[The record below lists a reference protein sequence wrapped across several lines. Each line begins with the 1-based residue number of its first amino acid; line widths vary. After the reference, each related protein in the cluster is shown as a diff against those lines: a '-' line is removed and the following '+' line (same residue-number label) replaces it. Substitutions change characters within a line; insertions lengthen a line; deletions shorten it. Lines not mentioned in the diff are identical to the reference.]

1 MGSVWF
7 FDLYVHV
14 QLAWEYINFT
24 GLSVPLIESL
34 KSKAHLS
41 TEARKRKNLTHL
53 QRVLLF
59 KDSSAMQKTLMPG
72 RSLVVF
78 ALILIVGIIW
88 FTGSKLKY
96 INRETAL
103 AHPIPT
109 AESKPAPTPTG
120 TASLL
125 VPFSPRVNWERVFG
139 YAALHSIRGL
149 DFYKK
154 SDYDRAIKEYTD
166 AIKLDSNND
175 FANASAYYYRG
186 LAYYHKYEYNEAIRD
201 LNRAILLNPTKATAY
216 YYRGVVYYHKNEYD
230 NAIRDFNEAIFL
242 DPSDP
247 TAYYYRGVAYHEL
260 RKNAQAQADFDKAKQ
275 LGYAGQQ

>member
-1 MGSVWF
+1 
-7 FDLYVHV
+7 
-14 QLAWEYINFT
+14 
-24 GLSVPLIESL
+24 
-34 KSKAHLS
+34 
-41 TEARKRKNLTHL
+41 
-53 QRVLLF
+53 
-59 KDSSAMQKTLMPG
+59 MQKPLMPG

-109 AESKPAPTPTG
+109 AEAKPASTPTG
-120 TASLL
+120 TA
-125 VPFSPRVNWERVFG
+125 G

-149 DFYKK
+149 DFYQK
-154 SDYDRAIKEYTD
+154 SDYDRAISEYTE
-166 AIKLDSNND
+166 AMKLDSNND

-186 LAYYHKYEYNEAIRD
+186 LAYYHKYEYSEAIRD

-216 YYRGVVYYHKNEYD
+216 YYRGVIYYHKNEYD

-247 TAYYYRGVAYHEL
+247 TAYYYRGAAYDEL

-275 LGYAGQQ
+275 LGYAGEQ